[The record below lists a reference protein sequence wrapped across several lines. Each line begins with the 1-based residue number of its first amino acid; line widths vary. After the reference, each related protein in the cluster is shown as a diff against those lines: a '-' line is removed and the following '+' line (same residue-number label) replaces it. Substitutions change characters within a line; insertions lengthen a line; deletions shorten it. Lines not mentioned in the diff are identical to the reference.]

1 MRTRTIFTALMLIV
15 SISAI
20 AQRSVFEDDIYY
32 TPKSKKGATEVTK
45 VETTTTTTTTTIPQS
60 SSEEPTQNE
69 IDVDAY
75 NRRYTS
81 SDYITES
88 SVQESVPQT
97 TTTTTTT
104 TTTQTYY
111 VNGVGAESMEYAER
125 IRRFHNPEI
134 GIYVV
139 DPEYNNIYLIEEDY
153 TPYIASVNIVTS
165 PWVTPYSWRVTYNPW
180 YYNSWYY
187 NSWYYNHWSYN
198 PWYWPT
204 AYNPYYPAYYPP
216 RPYPSYRPK
225 PMPAPAPSHKPGY
238 RPAPRPSSNHGDRY
252 IPGGSVGTGGRTDGA
267 VRYNKPS
274 SPSKRGQAVTPGRD
288 NNSPRKNTPSN
299 VTRPSSGGGNKGTST
314 RGGSFERP
322 SYSKPSTSTPSR
334 QSYSPGN
341 SGGRSNMNSSSP
353 IRNSGG
359 SSIGGRGSR

>member
-104 TTTQTYY
+104 TTQTYY

-187 NSWYYNHWSYN
+187 N
-198 PWYWPT
+198 
-204 AYNPYYPAYYPP
+204 
-216 RPYPSYRPK
+216 
-225 PMPAPAPSHKPGY
+225 
-238 RPAPRPSSNHGDRY
+238 
-252 IPGGSVGTGGRTDGA
+252 
-267 VRYNKPS
+267 
-274 SPSKRGQAVTPGRD
+274 
-288 NNSPRKNTPSN
+288 
-299 VTRPSSGGGNKGTST
+299 
-314 RGGSFERP
+314 
-322 SYSKPSTSTPSR
+322 
-334 QSYSPGN
+334 
-341 SGGRSNMNSSSP
+341 
-353 IRNSGG
+353 
-359 SSIGGRGSR
+359 